1 MSFMFNNPSFM
12 NFSTLNQDKGIAAA
26 DTPATHMHRTMSLD
40 DNIQSFF
47 EKQTGQELSIQSLT
61 KFMDDT
67 LLRGTMTF
75 TQHQDY
81 HPIIDELVFYVT
93 QWHDQAS
100 EKVSTNDEAQ
110 ILLSF
115 GLSFDIEDKKFWR
128 IVKQLSEDSLKEVGS
143 DTQALLDT
151 ITLMKQGGVLSNK
164 ALRSVST
171 LVDHLDTLSAV
182 QLVDFTLMYSSSEM

>member
-1 MSFMFNNPSFM
+1 M
-12 NFSTLNQDKGIAAA
+12 
-26 DTPATHMHRTMSLD
+26 
-40 DNIQSFF
+40 
-47 EKQTGQELSIQSLT
+47 
-61 KFMDDT
+61 
-67 LLRGTMTF
+67 
-75 TQHQDY
+75 
-81 HPIIDELVFYVT
+81 
-93 QWHDQAS
+93 
-100 EKVSTNDEAQ
+100 STNDEAQ
-110 ILLSF
+110 ILLTF

-151 ITLMKQGGVLSNK
+151 ITLMKQGGILSNK

>member
-1 MSFMFNNPSFM
+1 
-12 NFSTLNQDKGIAAA
+12 
-26 DTPATHMHRTMSLD
+26 MHRTMSLD

-75 TQHQDY
+75 TEHQDY

-93 QWHDQAS
+93 QWYDQAS

-110 ILLSF
+110 ILLTF

-164 ALRSVST
+164 ALRSVSS

-182 QLVDFTLMYSSSEM
+182 QLVDYPLLYSSSEM